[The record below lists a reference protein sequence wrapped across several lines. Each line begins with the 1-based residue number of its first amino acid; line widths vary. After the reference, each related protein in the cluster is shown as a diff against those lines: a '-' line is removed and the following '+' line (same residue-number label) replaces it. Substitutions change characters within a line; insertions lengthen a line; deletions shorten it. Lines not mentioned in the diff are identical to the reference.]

1 MDYANQRVPSVV
13 EFSLEMQYNNISVFL
28 RIGGSMAKKLNG
40 NLAGIKKTL
49 LDKIAGIY
57 EIKMLQDEFAS
68 FELISLLA
76 ECTGDISREIS
87 VYISRDGS
95 IVDVSVG
102 DSSKVSM
109 PDMRLVRN
117 EDRLCGVRCI
127 HTHPNGD
134 GRLSGVD
141 LGTLRSSKLDS
152 MAAVGVSDGKP
163 TQMYCAYLG
172 EVNEESGNREALVY
186 GPLRPY
192 KLPQRALI
200 AEIYNSDDR
209 FRSVTKDVVEAE
221 IERAIL
227 VGIENTEGYDTIEEL
242 SELAKTAGALV
253 VGKVSV
259 RRRPIDNATYVG
271 SGKAEELSL
280 LGSEKEADLFI
291 FDDELSAIQ
300 LKNLEEILGTRVIDR
315 TTLILDIFA
324 ARATSRE
331 GKLQVELAQMRYRLP
346 RLLGQGQVLSR
357 LGGGIGTRGPG
368 EKKLEIDRRRI
379 RRRIYELETELSEIE
394 KQRGLRRT
402 SRKANRVPLVALVG
416 YTNAGKSTMLN
427 RLTES
432 DVLAEDMLFATL
444 DPVVRQITLSGGT
457 EALISDTVGFINK
470 LPHDLVQAFHSTLE
484 EVSNADLILH
494 IIDFSSPYHERQM
507 QVVDDV
513 LASLNAS
520 DIPTIRVFNKID
532 KADQAAPSAGEA
544 QISVSAKTGENI
556 DKLLAMIEH
565 SLNSSRA
572 EIELLVPY
580 SKYEAIA
587 LIRERGMLLSEEH
600 TADGTLIRARL
611 DQADIGQLKKILDF

>member
-1 MDYANQRVPSVV
+1 
-13 EFSLEMQYNNISVFL
+13 
-28 RIGGSMAKKLNG
+28 MAKKLNG

-49 LDKIAGIY
+49 LDKITGIY
-57 EIKMLQDEFAS
+57 DIKMLQDEFAS

-76 ECTGDISREIS
+76 ECTGDIGREIS

-95 IVDVSVG
+95 IADVSVG

-152 MAAVGVSDGKP
+152 MAAVGVSEGKP
-163 TQMYCAYLG
+163 MQMYCAYLG
-172 EVNEESGNREALVY
+172 EVNEESGNREVLVY

-192 KLPQRALI
+192 KLPQRTLI

-253 VGKVSV
+253 VGKVTV

-427 RLTES
+427 RLTAS

-494 IIDFSSPYHERQM
+494 IIDYSSPYHERQM
-507 QVVDDV
+507 QVVDEV

-532 KADQAAPSAGEA
+532 KSDQPAPSAGDS
-544 QISVSAKTGENI
+544 QISVSAKTGENV
-556 DKLLAMIEH
+556 DTLLDMIEH
-565 SLNSSRA
+565 ALNSSRT

-580 SKYEAIA
+580 AKYEAIA
-587 LIRERGMLLSEEH
+587 MIRERGMLLSEEH
-600 TADGTLIRARL
+600 TAEGTLIRARL